1 MTSLRAAIVAA
12 GVLCGSVEAW
22 AATDEETF
30 LGVFKKFGVT
40 DNGLTSK
47 KPCLC
52 VGGPVDGEAG
62 RLAVFKV
69 ADRYHYECRIPF
81 FNPSGGQLGS
91 ASCLALGGSVVVL
104 PK

>member
-12 GVLCGSVEAW
+12 VVLCGSVGAW

-52 VGGPVDGEAG
+52 VGGPVDGQAG
-62 RLAVFKV
+62 RLAVFRL

-81 FNPSGGQLGS
+81 FNSQGGQTGS
-91 ASCLALGGSVVVL
+91 GSCVALGGSIVVL